1 MTGEQITLRLDKD
14 VVEKYTKVADLAG
27 VTFDQAL
34 SVVLSLKVVNET
46 PAATKNYNNFTP
58 TKSTAR
64 KFHYGQLVTKTK
76 GSKWTGHVVGFYTTD
91 LNPAG
96 YAIESATEK
105 GSVQIYPEAALMSVD
120 LPNTPKAPA
129 VDQLARE
136 LGLPIVEIETPPVS
150 LEELAGT
157 ITPSADAR
165 SVTTDAL
172 ETLGMIHVEQQKRDA
187 IHLAVEPV
195 IAAMTLVPGEH
206 ICLGENGL
214 ATVAPPSKA
223 LGIVDPFLTTPVEAG
238 ESFWLV
244 VYPRRIKSLRH
255 VWEHPDFPPSTD

>member
-1 MTGEQITLRLDKD
+1 MTGEQITLHLDKD
-14 VVEKYTKVADLAG
+14 VVEKYKKVTELAG
-27 VTFDQAL
+27 VTFDQAIA
-34 SVVLSLKVVNET
+34 VVLSLKVVNEMPHT
-46 PAATKNYNNFTP
+46 AEALVGTNVLKAADT
-58 TKSTAR
+58 
-64 KFHYGQLVTKTK
+64 
-76 GSKWTGHVVGFYTTD
+76 
-91 LNPAG
+91 
-96 YAIESATEK
+96 
-105 GSVQIYPEAALMSVD
+105 
-120 LPNTPKAPA
+120 
-129 VDQLARE
+129 
-136 LGLPIVEIETPPVS
+136 
-150 LEELAGT
+150 
-157 ITPSADAR
+157 R